1 MSDGGRI
8 EIERCLGSELRIE
21 FDDGGRLTS
30 ARTVGASLSMDPDGP
45 SGRLSTEFGTSVWR
59 SGAAEDNW
67 SYGTYEQSE
76 TEEISL
82 EDWIKRSL
90 QILRE
95 HVVQAGAG
103 ELVEALNS
111 WMSYVREHD
120 IAVGRKEQRFV
131 ELYASTFS
139 IDRPDDFISFARTVD
154 FEQAPALR
162 DALMQRIEV
171 FSPTHQ
177 RKIRTALGLGKK
189 KR

>member
-1 MSDGGRI
+1 MSDGGRV
-8 EIERCLGSELRIE
+8 EIEQCLGVELRIE

-30 ARTVGASLSMDPDGP
+30 ARAVGASISVEPDTL
-45 SGRLSTEFGTSVWR
+45 SGRFSTEFGSSVWR
-59 SGAAEDNW
+59 SGTAEDNW
-67 SYGTYEQSE
+67 SYGPYEQSE

-82 EDWIKRSL
+82 EDWIDRSL
-90 QILRE
+90 RILRE

-103 ELVEALNS
+103 RLVEALDS

-154 FEQAPALR
+154 FEQAPAVR
-162 DALMQRIEV
+162 DALMRRIEV

-189 KR
+189 KS